1 MYSRYAAKN
10 SLKTEV
16 LYAEYGKASL
26 LVTGIHASD
35 LFKHEKGKHIV
46 QRYPPTENK
55 GRRHT
60 SIVCVAVL
68 PLPATSTFTLNEVDL
83 DIQTKRGSGPGGQHR
98 NKTESCVSIV
108 HKPTGMKVTIDS
120 RDQHANKREAKRIL
134 AVRVKEQEEQK
145 SHFKTSNAKREQMD
159 GGGRGNKTRTYN
171 FIDSRVTDHILGT
184 KTSRIDKVMKG
195 QLELLWPL
203 NT

>member
-1 MYSRYAAKN
+1 MYSRYAAK
-10 SLKTEV
+10 SGLKTEI

-26 LVTGIHASD
+26 LITGTNATS

-60 SIVCVAVL
+60 SVVCVAVL
-68 PLPATSTFTLNEVDL
+68 PLPENNTLTLNESDL

-98 NKTESCVSIV
+98 NKTESCVSIL
-108 HKPTGMKVTIDS
+108 HKPTGIRVTIDS
-120 RDQHANKREAKRIL
+120 RDQHANKKEAKRIL
-134 AVRVKEQEEQK
+134 AARVKELGEHE
-145 SHFKTSNAKREQMD
+145 SHLKHSTAKRQQMD
-159 GGGRGNKTRTYN
+159 GGGRSNKTRTYN

-184 KTSRIDKVMKG
+184 KTSKIDKIMKG
-195 QLELLWPL
+195 HLELILEQ
-203 NT
+203 